1 MTEQTQELDAKD
13 YKILVY
19 RQRVSEMEDQI
30 ADLRITVTMLSSELD
45 RYKQSEDD
53 NVEVSEEK

>member
-45 RYKQSEDD
+45 RYKRSEDD

>member
-30 ADLRITVTMLSSELD
+30 ADLRIEVTMLSSELD
-45 RYKQSEDD
+45 RYKRSEDD